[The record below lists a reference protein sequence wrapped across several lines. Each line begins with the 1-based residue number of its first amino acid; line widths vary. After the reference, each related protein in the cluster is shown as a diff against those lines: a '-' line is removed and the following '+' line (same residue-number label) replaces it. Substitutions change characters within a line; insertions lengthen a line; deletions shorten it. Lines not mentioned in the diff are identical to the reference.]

1 MARST
6 KTEIFGIHGV
16 TVYDYF
22 TGMPVGQADV
32 IGDLSLPLTAEME
45 SLYGGSHINPVA
57 GEPTIFTADGS
68 LELREFPEVLAE
80 YLAAGVGTTA
90 AADADGAVTALAN
103 YYGTS
108 VMNATTGIASV
119 GLRSGATVQLKAGVY
134 RVYAVDATTVN
145 VYTLNTADLKK
156 GTALVLQDDA
166 LKITAS
172 ALTIEKSTAVEIPSL
187 GVELTG
193 GSGTIGMTAGDVAY
207 FEIYP
212 PHSGVTTVTIGAAGA
227 TFKRVGLMLEAQ
239 KRSTG
244 EIVYIDCPN
253 ALCLGW
259 PIAMPEKGFA
269 TGGSVSIGVYT
280 HPTLNYSVK
289 MTEIKGVT
297 V

>member
-6 KTEIFGIHGV
+6 KVEIFGIHGV
-16 TVYDYF
+16 TVMDYF
-22 TGMPVGQADV
+22 TGLPVGQADV
-32 IGDLSLPLTAEME
+32 IGELSLPLTAEME

-80 YLAAGVGTTA
+80 YLAAGVGATVA
-90 AADADGAVTALAN
+90 ASATGAVAAITN

-108 VMNATTGIASV
+108 AMSATTGIATATIK
-119 GLRSGATVQLKAGVY
+119 SGENAKLKAGVY
-134 RVYAVDATTVN
+134 RVKVVTADTVDVYA
-145 VYTLNTADLKK
+145 LNTTDLKK
-156 GTALVLQDDA
+156 GTAVTIQDDA
-166 LKITAS
+166 LKITAT
-172 ALTIEKSTAVEIPSL
+172 ALTIAMGAAVEIPNT

-193 GSGTIGMTAGDVAY
+193 GSGIIGMTIGDVAT
-207 FEIYP
+207 FEVYP

-244 EIVYIDCPN
+244 EIVYIECPN

-259 PIAMPEKGFA
+259 PLAMPEKGFA
-269 TGGSVSIGVYT
+269 SGSVSIGVYT
-280 HPTLNYSVK
+280 HQTLNYSVK
-289 MTEIKGVT
+289 MTEIKGTT